1 MDIQSKRE
9 EVQGLID
16 NIKEHSDRLKQSQNL
31 PLLEL
36 SVILSKITQLHE
48 KTLILK
54 YLAAVDQNHAEEEFG
69 SKVYFKKKLDDQD
82 EELALDAKKADKSK
96 TDRSDSDNKG
106 KKSSDSVEKETSE
119 HLTEEKS
126 DKKLDKAKE
135 ESPAAE
141 HLIEITEDSTHN
153 KKGFDVL
160 KEKQELSA
168 KPDLNEA
175 FTEEE
180 DPSLSGQLRKQP
192 IQDLLTA
199 IGLNERYL
207 YANELF
213 DGNIEDFREA
223 IQRLN
228 EFNNGAEAKAFF
240 NEELRRDFGWEK
252 DSEMA
257 KALYLLV
264 ERRYN

>member
-1 MDIQSKRE
+1 MDIQSKRD

-16 NIKEHSDRLKQSQNL
+16 NIKEHSDRLKQSKTL

-54 YLAAVDQNHAEEEFG
+54 YVAAIEQDHAEEEFG
-69 SKVYFKKKLDDQD
+69 SKALFQKKEKEEEEALDSTESSSTEKPEPNKEINKKEKKEKPESVQAPEFKKVPESED
-82 EELALDAKKADKSK
+82 EED
-96 TDRSDSDNKG
+96 T
-106 KKSSDSVEKETSE
+106 
-119 HLTEEKS
+119 
-126 DKKLDKAKE
+126 
-135 ESPAAE
+135 PAAE
-141 HLIEITEDSTHN
+141 HLKEISEEDTRTGFEEIEA
-153 KKGFDVL
+153 
-160 KEKQELSA
+160 KQELDS

-223 IQRLN
+223 IRQLN
-228 EFNNGAEAKAFF
+228 EFENGAEAKAYFDG
-240 NEELRRDFGWEK
+240 ELRKAYGWEK
-252 DSEMA
+252 DNEMA
-257 KALYLLV
+257 NALYLLV

>member
-1 MDIQSKRE
+1 MDIQSKRD

-16 NIKEHSDRLKQSQNL
+16 NIKEHSDRLKHSKTL

-54 YLAAVDQNHAEEEFG
+54 YVAAIDQDHAEEEFG
-69 SKVYFKKKLDDQD
+69 SKALFQKNEEKDDLDSTESKSTEKPEPKKVINKKENKEKPESVEAPEFKKVPESED
-82 EELALDAKKADKSK
+82 EEN
-96 TDRSDSDNKG
+96 T
-106 KKSSDSVEKETSE
+106 
-119 HLTEEKS
+119 
-126 DKKLDKAKE
+126 
-135 ESPAAE
+135 PAAE
-141 HLIEITEDSTHN
+141 HLKEISDVDTRTGFEEIEA
-153 KKGFDVL
+153 
-160 KEKQELSA
+160 KQELDS

-213 DGNIEDFREA
+213 DGNIDDFRES
-223 IQRLN
+223 IRKLN
-228 EFNNGAEAKAFF
+228 EFEDGAKAKAYFDS
-240 NEELRRDFGWEK
+240 ELRKKYGWEK

-257 KALYLLV
+257 NALYLLV

>member
-16 NIKEHSDRLKQSQNL
+16 NIKEHSDRLKQSKNL

-54 YLAAVDQNHAEEEFG
+54 YLAAVDQNYAEEEFG
-69 SKVYFKKKLDDQD
+69 SKPRFEKKFDVDD
-82 EELALDAKKADKSK
+82 EELASSSKPVDKVAPISEGSEKEAERKNDKEELDAQTFIKESEL
-96 TDRSDSDNKG
+96 NK
-106 KKSSDSVEKETSE
+106 
-119 HLTEEKS
+119 
-126 DKKLDKAKE
+126 KE
-135 ESPAAE
+135 EVSKKEGPAAE
-141 HLIEITEDSTHN
+141 HLEGKTEGSAKN
-153 KKGFDVL
+153 KLGLGAIDAR
-160 KEKQELSA
+160 QELDS

-223 IQRLN
+223 IRRLN

-240 NEELRRDFGWEK
+240 DGELTRAFGWEK
-252 DSEMA
+252 DSKMA